1 MTKTIN
7 ELDTKKLKL
16 IDLALTELAT
26 EIKDDKSSLLNKLIC
41 RYITLEDLE
50 DFCDLHAG
58 EYALKQ
64 HEASGR
70 EFVKLSDLLKN

>member
-50 DFCDLHAG
+50 DFCDLYAG

-64 HEASGR
+64 HEASGKKLVR
-70 EFVKLSDLLKN
+70 LSDL